1 MSKCDRYRVPKT
13 EDLFATLNKGE
24 KFSKLDL
31 SHAYQQLLLAP
42 ESRSLTVSND
52 KGLFQ
57 PRCLQSGVQSASGI
71 FQREMESR
79 LNKVP
84 FVKVHAD
91 DRLVSGKSSSEDLE
105 NLESVFEIIKNNGL
119 RLKLKNV
126 FLCSQRLNTL
136 DLKLTNR
143 DRHC

>member
-1 MSKCDRYRVPKT
+1 MSKCDRYPVPKT
-13 EDLFATLNKGE
+13 EDLFATFNKGE

-42 ESRSLTVSND
+42 ESRSLTVRTD

-57 PRCLQSGVQSASGI
+57 PRCLQFGEQSASGI
-71 FQREMESR
+71 LQREMESR

-91 DRLVSGKSSSEDLE
+91 DRLVSGK
-105 NLESVFEIIKNNGL
+105 G
-119 RLKLKNV
+119 
-126 FLCSQRLNTL
+126 Q
-136 DLKLTNR
+136 
-143 DRHC
+143 